1 MPNATV
7 RANARTMSKANPPEH
22 NDAALIALVNEC
34 IAAET
39 ALDKQNEAMDE
50 AERQQ
55 RDIATP
61 KGIFRT
67 ESDLQMGLFAGRD
80 GIGKPYDIDDIER
93 LRPLV
98 RRKNRESCSTIASFK
113 EGQRADDILE
123 QWRDWQHAIA
133 TEETKSGYRAASV
146 ARHAAADEHDR
157 LLEKLARTQP
167 RTLDGVL
174 AKARAFQN
182 SFGVDDSLVKEV
194 DDQIDK
200 FGPDQRGFGSQSRR
214 RSFSPRS
221 HDGGLTMTNILNRR
235 AALGSIAAAGA
246 MLAAPAAIALG
257 AHPDAELIALQS
269 EIDSAD
275 REFSA
280 VLTNL
285 SRCQERFYDL
295 SQSVRSP

>member
-80 GIGKPYDIDDIER
+80 GIGKPYDLEDIEL

-98 RRKNRESCSTIASFK
+98 RRKNREACSTVASFK

-123 QWRDWQHAIA
+123 QWRDW
-133 TEETKSGYRAASV
+133 
-146 ARHAAADEHDR
+146 
-157 LLEKLARTQP
+157 RTP
-167 RTLDGVL
+167 
-174 AKARAFQN
+174 
-182 SFGVDDSLVKEV
+182 
-194 DDQIDK
+194 
-200 FGPDQRGFGSQSRR
+200 
-214 RSFSPRS
+214 SPRRKPS
-221 HDGGLTMTNILNRR
+221 RATVPPQLLGTPRPTSTIGCWKSLPGRSRGPSMACLPRLAPFRIL
-235 AALGSIAAAGA
+235 
-246 MLAAPAAIALG
+246 
-257 AHPDAELIALQS
+257 
-269 EIDSAD
+269 SA
-275 REFSA
+275 S
-280 VLTNL
+280 TT
-285 SRCQERFYDL
+285 
-295 SQSVRSP
+295 RS